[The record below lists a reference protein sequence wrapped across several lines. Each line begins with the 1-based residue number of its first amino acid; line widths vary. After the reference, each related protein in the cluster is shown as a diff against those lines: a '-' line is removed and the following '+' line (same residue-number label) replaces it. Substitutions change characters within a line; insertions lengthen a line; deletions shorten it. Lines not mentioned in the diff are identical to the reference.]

1 MEQAN
6 IGKTKNSKT
15 RLVDFTL
22 TITKR
27 ILKEV
32 LLTQWTQNSKRS
44 KTNISTH
51 KIHNKNYHIDL
62 ILTTSSHKNWQL
74 QVRLKVFIV
83 FRTD

>member
-1 MEQAN
+1 MEQAS

-32 LLTQWTQNSKRS
+32 LQTQ
-44 KTNISTH
+44 
-51 KIHNKNYHIDL
+51 
-62 ILTTSSHKNWQL
+62 
-74 QVRLKVFIV
+74 
-83 FRTD
+83 